1 MTVYLEDI
9 PLSEAI
15 QRFQAALEK
24 IGLDGLLGVENIPLS
39 EHLVGRVV
47 AEAVFAKLSSPHYHS
62 SAMDGFAVRA
72 GDTVGASMTDP
83 KVIPNMTPTRSKVFQ
98 DGYSMYL
105 DTGEPLPVWADA
117 VIPIEN
123 VERLKDDQQ
132 NIDSSRHPAFIRIRS
147 AVPPW
152 KNVRILGEDIVATE
166 LVLTAGQRLRP
177 VDLGAIASSGN
188 KQIAIS
194 RKPRIAVI
202 PTGSELI
209 PIGEPVVAGEI
220 IEFNSMVLA
229 AQVEEWGA
237 EATRFEIQPDRYD
250 DIVQSVKQA
259 AEDHDLILLIA
270 GSSAG
275 SEDYSEKVISSLGE
289 LLVHGIAVRPG
300 HPVILGLVYSAGFE
314 DKSKSAI
321 PIIGVPGYPVS
332 AALTAEIFV
341 KPLIKQWLGLKCR
354 IESTLQ
360 ARMISKVTSPAGDDD
375 YLRVVVGKIDGELLA
390 ASLPRGAGMIT
401 SLSKADGIVVIPR
414 GSQGLQVG
422 EQVNINLLHENV
434 DVGRTIFAVGSHDMT
449 LDILKQFLD
458 DHNRR
463 LVSSNVG
470 SLGGLIA
477 VSKRHAHLAGS
488 HLLDP
493 TSGEYNISYIRQYI
507 KDTGILVVGFL
518 SRQQGLIVRKGNP
531 KGIKALVDL
540 SDPEVRFINRQAGS
554 GTRVLLDY
562 HFGLAGIS
570 ARKIRGYEM
579 EEYTHLSV
587 AAAVSSGRVDC
598 GLGIAAAAEAL
609 ELDFIPLF
617 LEHYDLVIPERLFV
631 SELLQPLL
639 EIINSKEFQK
649 TIGMIKGYAVDRM
662 GDIIARISATGEF
675 DAKIT

>member
-1 MTVYLEDI
+1 
-9 PLSEAI
+9 
-15 QRFQAALEK
+15 
-24 IGLDGLLGVENIPLS
+24 
-39 EHLVGRVV
+39 
-47 AEAVFAKLSSPHYHS
+47 
-62 SAMDGFAVRA
+62 
-72 GDTVGASMTDP
+72 
-83 KVIPNMTPTRSKVFQ
+83 
-98 DGYSMYL
+98 
-105 DTGEPLPVWADA
+105 
-117 VIPIEN
+117 
-123 VERLKDDQQ
+123 
-132 NIDSSRHPAFIRIRS
+132 
-147 AVPPW
+147 VPPW

-188 KQIAIS
+188 RQIAVS

-229 AQVEEWGA
+229 AQVAEWGA
-237 EATRFEIQPDRYD
+237 EATRFGIQPDRYD

-259 AEDHDLILLIA
+259 AEGHDLILLIA

-300 HPVILGLVYSAGFE
+300 HPVILGLIYSPGFE
-314 DKSKSAI
+314 DTSKSAI

-341 KPLIKQWLGLKCR
+341 KPLINQWLGCKSR

-360 ARMISKVTSPAGDDD
+360 AKMISKVTSPAGDDD

-390 ASLPRGAGMIT
+390 ASLPRGAGKIT

-414 GSQGLQVG
+414 GSQGLQVN
-422 EQVNINLLHENV
+422 EQVNVNLLYANV
-434 DVGRTIFAVGSHDMT
+434 DVDSTIFAVGSHDMT

-493 TSGEYNISYIRQYI
+493 ASGEYNISYIRQYI
-507 KDTGILVVGFL
+507 KDTGIVLVGFL

-531 KGIKALVDL
+531 KDINSLVDL
-540 SDPEVRFINRQAGS
+540 SDPEVRYINRQAGS

-562 HFGLAGIS
+562 HLGLAGIS
-570 ARKIRGYEM
+570 ASKIIGYEM

-587 AAAVSSGRVDC
+587 AAAISSGRVDC

-617 LEHYDLVIPERLFV
+617 LEHYDLVLPERFFD

-639 EIINSKEFQK
+639 DIINSKEFKK
-649 TIGMIKGYAVDRM
+649 TIGMIQGYAVDRM
-662 GDIIARISATGEF
+662 GDIIARIPAKGEF
-675 DAKIT
+675 DARIN